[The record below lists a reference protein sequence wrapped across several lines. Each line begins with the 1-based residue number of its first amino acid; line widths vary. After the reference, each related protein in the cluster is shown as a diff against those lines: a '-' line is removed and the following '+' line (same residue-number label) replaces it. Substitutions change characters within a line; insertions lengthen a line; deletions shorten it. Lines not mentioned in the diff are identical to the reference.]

1 MYDISLFTQ
10 DSTIK
15 INSSKTLRKLRF
27 LRFPSPTNIIFKSV
41 YIAMPQ
47 ANLTYDVPYNRGLAG
62 FLKELDAKHW
72 EKLKDHTTD
81 LGYRVANFHNDYRGD
96 QLLHAKM
103 VGGSRYNSHVPAGNN
118 GGLPLNLHAGL
129 AVNSGGQLAGIDGAV
144 SGGSKVGDQIA
155 SVAKTLAPFAPLLM
169 GLGTKKGQTRKTARK
184 AYMSGGYSFNDFIGD
199 VAGVGKEVAPDLIR
213 SYMKGGYSFND
224 FIGDVAHVGKEVA
237 PDLIRAYAS
246 GAGRPKKRGGAVSK
260 EQLVDLF
267 NTYGMPVVA
276 KASKTSLLN
285 TLRGGYSFNDFI
297 GDVAHVGKEVA
308 PDLIRAYASGAGRKR
323 ASKKGGLSLSDVIDT
338 AKGVGKKAISTIK
351 EEAMKQA
358 PAVKALAISEAKK
371 LAPQAI
377 DAVKRAVG
385 GAGGRAKRA
394 EIVKKVMKEK
404 GLSMIQ
410 ASSYVKQHGLY

>member
-1 MYDISLFTQ
+1 
-10 DSTIK
+10 
-15 INSSKTLRKLRF
+15 
-27 LRFPSPTNIIFKSV
+27 
-41 YIAMPQ
+41 MPQ
-47 ANLTYDVPYNRGLAG
+47 SNLTYDVPYNRGLAG
-62 FLKELDAKHW
+62 FLKELDAKHFDR
-72 EKLKDHTTD
+72 LKDHTTD

-103 VGGSRYNSHVPAGNN
+103 VGGGRYNSHIPAGNN
-118 GGLPLNLHAGL
+118 GGMPLNLHAGL

-144 SGGSKVGDQIA
+144 GGSKIGDQIA

-169 GLGTKKGQTRKTARK
+169 GLGKGKKAMR
-184 AYMSGGYSFNDFIGD
+184 GGYSFNDFIGD

-224 FIGDVAHVGKEVA
+224 FIGDVASVGKEVA

-260 EQLVDLF
+260 EQLLNLF
-267 NTYGMPVVA
+267 QTYGMPVLG
-276 KASKTSLLN
+276 KASKSSLLN
-285 TLRGGYSFNDFI
+285 TLRGGYSFNDFL
-297 GDVAHVGKEVA
+297 GDVASVGKEVA
-308 PDLIRAYASGAGRKR
+308 PELIRGALAGAGRKR

-371 LAPQAI
+371 LAPKAI
-377 DAVKRAVG
+377 GAVKRAVG

-394 EIVKKVMKEK
+394 EIVKKVMRDR
-404 GLSMIQ
+404 GVSMIN
-410 ASSYVKQHGLY
+410 ASKIVKSEGLY

>member
-1 MYDISLFTQ
+1 
-10 DSTIK
+10 
-15 INSSKTLRKLRF
+15 
-27 LRFPSPTNIIFKSV
+27 
-41 YIAMPQ
+41 MPQ

-72 EKLKDHTTD
+72 DRLKDHTTD

-96 QLLHAKM
+96 QILHAKM
-103 VGGSRYNSHVPAGNN
+103 VGGGRYNSHVPAGNN
-118 GGLPLNLHAGL
+118 GGMPLNLHAGL
-129 AVNSGGQLAGIDGAV
+129 AVNSGGSRAGLDGAV
-144 SGGSKVGDQIA
+144 SGGSHIGDQIA
-155 SVAKTLAPFAPLLM
+155 SVAKTLAPFAPLLL
-169 GLGTKKGQTRKTARK
+169 GLGKGKKAMK
-184 AYMSGGYSFNDFIGD
+184 GGYSFNDFIGD

-213 SYMKGGYSFND
+213 AYMKGGYSFND
-224 FIGDVAHVGKEVA
+224 FIGDVASVGKEVA

-260 EQLVDLF
+260 KQLVDLF
-267 NTYGMPVVA
+267 HTYGKPVME
-276 KASKTSLLN
+276 KASKSSLLN

-297 GDVAHVGKEVA
+297 GDVASVGKAVA
-308 PDLIRAYASGAGRKR
+308 PDLIRAYASGAGRK
-323 ASKKGGLSLSDVIDT
+323 KKGGLSLSDVIDT
-338 AKGVGKKAISTIK
+338 AKGVGKQAISTIK
-351 EEAMKQA
+351 EEAVKQA

-371 LAPQAI
+371 LAPKAI
-377 DAVKRAVG
+377 GAVKRAIG